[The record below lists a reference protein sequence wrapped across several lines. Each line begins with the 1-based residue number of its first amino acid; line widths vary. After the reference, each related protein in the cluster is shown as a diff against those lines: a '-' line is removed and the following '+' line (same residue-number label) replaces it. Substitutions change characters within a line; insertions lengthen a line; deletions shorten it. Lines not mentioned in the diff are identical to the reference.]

1 MKGITYVDPNPDSN
15 ERYVGLSEDYLI
27 FMHFN
32 QATSKKISQGY
43 ELTDDLIEQAFT
55 EHTYDKGR

>member
-43 ELTDDLIEQAFT
+43 ELTDDLIE
-55 EHTYDKGR
+55 